1 MLRVANA
8 EQLGASVIRLFANDD
23 ERLAMGEAAQAVLE
37 RERGAV
43 ERTLRIV
50 ERVLA

>member
-1 MLRVANA
+1 
-8 EQLGASVIRLFANDD
+8 
-23 ERLAMGEAAQAVLE
+23 MGQAAQAVLD

-50 ERVLA
+50 EQVLGE

>member
-1 MLRVANA
+1 
-8 EQLGASVIRLFANDD
+8 
-23 ERLAMGEAAQAVLE
+23 MGQAARAVLE

-50 ERVLA
+50 EQVLEQQA